1 MVMKMKRKILIIEDE
16 IRMNNLIKDF
26 LMREDFKIIQAYDG
40 EVGLD
45 IIIEDPSIDLV
56 ILDVMLPKI
65 DGWSVLRE
73 IKQLDEPM
81 PVLMLTARSQAEDE
95 LFGFNLGAD
104 DYVTK
109 PFNMKILMA
118 RLHAL
123 LKRND
128 DASNESLV
136 DYEWISQDKLSHQF
150 IINHEP
156 LELTPNEYNLLEYLL
171 TNKNIALSREKI
183 LNNVWGYD
191 YYGDIR
197 TIDTHIKRLRKKIEP
212 YQDKIKTV
220 RSIGYTIEVD

>member
-1 MVMKMKRKILIIEDE
+1 MKRKVLIIEDE
-16 IRMNNLIKDF
+16 VRMNNLIRDF
-26 LMREDFKIIQAYDG
+26 LMREDFKIIQAYNG
-40 EVGLD
+40 EIGLNH
-45 IIIEDPSIDLV
+45 ILEDPSIDLV

-118 RLHAL
+118 RIHAL
-123 LKRND
+123 LKRNN

-136 DYEWISQDKLSHQF
+136 DYGWIKHDKLSHQF
-150 IINHEP
+150 IIEKTP
-156 LELTPNEYNLLEYLL
+156 LLLTPNEYNLLDYLL
-171 TNKNIALSREKI
+171 ANKNIALSREKI

-212 YQDKIKTV
+212 YHDKIKTV